1 MSYALQVQLF
11 LVPRPSLTPVFE
23 HIQYLRSKT
32 GAWETETEACSFQF
46 QLCRHFD
53 WMSQLARETV
63 DNWRSSS
70 EKLMTTGLMMTGG
83 HHQGNWS
90 IQSKYQQSFVSKLKS
105 VAHTFSSLSCL
116 IHLLVLDCPNITL
129 HGLANPTQ
137 NVFPNVNC
145 ADARG
150 VFFVN
155 KLTTPNST

>member
-1 MSYALQVQLF
+1 
-11 LVPRPSLTPVFE
+11 
-23 HIQYLRSKT
+23 
-32 GAWETETEACSFQF
+32 
-46 QLCRHFD
+46 
-53 WMSQLARETV
+53 MSQLARETA

-83 HHQGNWS
+83 KLEHS
-90 IQSKYQQSFVSKLKS
+90 VETSAKFFFFSELKS
-105 VAHTFSSLSCL
+105 VVHTFSSLSCL

-145 ADARG
+145 ADTRD

-155 KLTTPNST
+155 SLLHPIARKNKWLE

>member
-1 MSYALQVQLF
+1 
-11 LVPRPSLTPVFE
+11 
-23 HIQYLRSKT
+23 
-32 GAWETETEACSFQF
+32 
-46 QLCRHFD
+46 
-53 WMSQLARETV
+53 MSQLARETA

-90 IQSKYQQSFVSKLKS
+90 IQLKHQQSFFFFSELKS
-105 VAHTFSSLSCL
+105 VVHTFSSLSCL

-145 ADARG
+145 ADTRD

-155 KLTTPNST
+155 SLLHPIARKNKWLE